1 MYTYMYQA
9 DLLCEDCGIAVK
21 NDLNSQGKEP
31 ENIEN
36 EYSFDSDDYP
46 KGPYPD
52 GGGESDV
59 PCHCGSCG
67 AFLENP
73 LTRDGLEYV
82 GEEIKTSLIPGN
94 RKTQTVIEEWI
105 GFYGFSLSVHH
116 IGYCGMI
123 FEEDYMLSSVSD
135 ARRAA
140 ADAIKRYR
148 NRDYVVST
156 LKNGLRWEIVEP
168 EDSGMVPD
176 DCGYLKIV
184 IVNP

>member
-1 MYTYMYQA
+1 MYAYTYQA
-9 DLLCEDCGIAVK
+9 DLLCEDCGTAVK
-21 NDLNSQGKEP
+21 NDLNSQGREP

-52 GGGESDV
+52 GGGESDA

-94 RKTQTVIEEWI
+94 RNTKTVIEEWL
-105 GFYGFSLSVHH
+105 GFYGFSMAVHH

-123 FEEDYMLSSVSD
+123 FEEDYMLFSVSD

-156 LKNGLRWEIVEP
+156 LKNGLRWEIEEP